1 MTGAL
6 TLCCPSRPRIDNK
19 YAQHHQQAH
28 PMSEKTILLV
38 EDNPDDAEL
47 TLMALTR
54 ITGVNNIIVAHDSVE
69 VLHYLT
75 QPDTAAGHPDLLPA
89 VIFLDLKMPKI
100 NGIEVLQRLRATE
113 RTRYVPVVMLT
124 SSDEQQDILGAYTA
138 GANSYIRKPVDSR
151 RFNEVLEKIGRYW
164 LELNVA
170 PLHRAAP

>member
-1 MTGAL
+1 MA
-6 TLCCPSRPRIDNK
+6 
-19 YAQHHQQAH
+19 
-28 PMSEKTILLV
+28 EKTILLV

-69 VLHYLT
+69 VLQYLT
-75 QPDTAAGHPDLLPA
+75 QPDANRPDLLPT

-170 PLHRAAP
+170 PLQRNAPHA

>member
-1 MTGAL
+1 M
-6 TLCCPSRPRIDNK
+6 
-19 YAQHHQQAH
+19 YAAQMQPHHLAY
-28 PMSEKTILLV
+28 PMSDKTILLV

-54 ITGVNNIIVAHDSVE
+54 ITGIDNIIVAHDSVE
-69 VLHYLT
+69 VLQYLT
-75 QPDTAAGHPDLLPA
+75 QPDSASAHSELQPT

-100 NGIEVLQRLRATE
+100 NGIEVLQRLRANE
-113 RTRYVPVVMLT
+113 RTRHLPVVMLT
-124 SSDEQQDILGAYTA
+124 SSDEEQDILRAYNS

-170 PLHRAAP
+170 PEPNAANHRA

>member
-1 MTGAL
+1 MARAL
-6 TLCCPSRPRIDNK
+6 TLRRPSRPRIDNK
-19 YAQHHQQAH
+19 QAQHHQQAH

-69 VLHYLT
+69 VLQYLT
-75 QPDTAAGHPDLLPA
+75 QPDTAAGQQDLLPA

-124 SSDEQQDILGAYTA
+124 S
-138 GANSYIRKPVDSR
+138 
-151 RFNEVLEKIGRYW
+151 
-164 LELNVA
+164 
-170 PLHRAAP
+170 

>member
-1 MTGAL
+1 
-6 TLCCPSRPRIDNK
+6 
-19 YAQHHQQAH
+19 
-28 PMSEKTILLV
+28 MSDKTILLV

-54 ITGVNNIIVAHDSVE
+54 ITSVDNIIVAHDSVE
-69 VLHYLT
+69 VLQYLT
-75 QPDTAAGHPDLLPA
+75 RPAGQPDLLPT

-113 RTRYVPVVMLT
+113 RTRYVPVVTPT
-124 SSDEQQDILGAYTA
+124 SSDEQQDIFGAYSS

-170 PLHRAAP
+170 TGYHGANRG